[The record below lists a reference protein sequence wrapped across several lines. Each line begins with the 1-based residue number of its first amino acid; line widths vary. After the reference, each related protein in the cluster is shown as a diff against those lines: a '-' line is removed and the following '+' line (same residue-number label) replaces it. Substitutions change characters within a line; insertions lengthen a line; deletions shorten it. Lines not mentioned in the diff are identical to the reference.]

1 MNSRDIADIR
11 AGIRELA
18 ADVATD
24 MANDGTTFDQAANA
38 LAIASEHVF
47 DESEIRAVV
56 GVAIAELATIHHNN
70 NHGGNPHVR

>member
-1 MNSRDIADIR
+1 VNSRDIAEIR

-38 LAIASEHVF
+38 LAVASEHVF

-56 GVAIAELATIHHNN
+56 GVAIAELATIHNN
-70 NHGGNPHVR
+70 NHGGNPHVH

>member
-70 NHGGNPHVR
+70 HGGNPHVH

>member
-18 ADVATD
+18 ADVATL
-24 MANDGTTFDQAANA
+24 MASGEATFDQAVNM
-38 LAIASEHVF
+38 LAHSSVAIF
-47 DESEIRAVV
+47 DDSEIRAVV

-70 NHGGNPHVR
+70 HGGNPHVH